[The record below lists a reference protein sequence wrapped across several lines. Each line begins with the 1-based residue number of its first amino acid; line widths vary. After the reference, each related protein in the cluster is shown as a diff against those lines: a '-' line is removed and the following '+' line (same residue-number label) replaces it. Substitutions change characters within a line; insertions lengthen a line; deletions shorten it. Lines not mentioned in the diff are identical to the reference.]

1 MFFFQNLPNFYFE
14 HSTKQE
20 FSRSNTWRC
29 GVFQHEFLKKI
40 TFFVLIFFVFID
52 YFDVLMSK
60 INF

>member
-1 MFFFQNLPNFYFE
+1 MFFFQNLPNFCFE
-14 HSTKQE
+14 HSTKQ
-20 FSRSNTWRC
+20 
-29 GVFQHEFLKKI
+29 EFLKKI